1 MKKILFIIRKTSESA
16 YQDCLESI
24 TALKMPAGYIAS
36 SVSYQS
42 PDGLSVSDVYLHECQ
57 TESPDISI
65 ILDDTLLFVHD
76 NLLNAIV
83 DIFASDVSIGLI
95 GIKGAEKLPAS
106 GRIDEADRIYGGLY
120 EMNAQREV
128 FEKKYAAT
136 EDDFVQV
143 EAVSGTMLAVRG
155 YIPVWTGVSSRC
167 LGEILSLTAAVHGY
181 KTVVPKRAHHWCFST
196 VPEPAADAEETGFI
210 QRKYQF
216 KYILFSKQH
225 TLLTIGIPTFN
236 RAKFFR
242 KCISN
247 LYRQVGDMPWIEIFV
262 SNNASTDDT
271 EEIAKQY
278 CRYKNFRY
286 YRQPVNIHGK
296 NFDYLYENAC
306 GDFVVAC
313 GDDDYYTG
321 EAILS
326 LLEAICLYPEST
338 VISLEWPMCYTKPAI
353 LHGSGLDD
361 FLVSCTHLYTC
372 ISCIV
377 LNHRHYMA
385 IDVKDR
391 FAHTHLNQCYIQLE
405 MLRRSPAFSWVK
417 GNTLL
422 SDSGEAAVGRRFAK
436 NERHPYCDIFIR
448 EYYPILDYFLDKGL
462 SRDAYEKE
470 KIVNLNKALSWLDA
484 INLSGEYIQWVID
497 EDLDALME
505 EFYGYE
511 PYYEDVKQA
520 IKPFVRKCCND

>member
-36 SVSYQS
+36 SVSYES

-65 ILDDTLLFVHD
+65 IVDDTLLFVHD

-286 YRQPVNIHGK
+286 YRQPVNIHDK

-353 LHGSGLDD
+353 VRGDGLDA

-372 ISCIV
+372 ISLIV
-377 LNHRHYMA
+377 LNHRRYL
-385 IDVKDR
+385 DVEVKDR

-470 KIVNLNKALSWLDA
+470 KIVNLNKALAWLDA
-484 INLSGEYIQWVID
+484 INLLGDSIQWLID
-497 EDLDALME
+497 KDLADLME

-511 PYYEDVKQA
+511 PYYESVKQA
-520 IKPFVRKCCND
+520 IAPFVWKYCNG